1 MKRIVAVAII
11 IFLLGFGLPAYAD
24 NSNPPKILDVQID
37 VSRAYKSGDT
47 MAIDILYSGG
57 NPGLQT
63 AELFFRLQ
71 NQIDLSGSRCFALD
85 NWNASDPNYQNS
97 IYGSVRPGVIRML
110 ASVTSNCY
118 PGANKFLAY
127 VELSDKTGLRTGL
140 KSFPFTITILDGKII
155 EAGTATLESKDSGFN
170 LDTFTKK
177 NSTGVIS
184 STIILPD
191 RTPEG
196 FLVIWQLAG
205 DANCLI
211 KRNFPREVSNEL
223 VLLRIGT
230 CKIVGLVNLDRS
242 EFKNFSMWVNIEVL
256 SAADKAAADKAA
268 ADADKAAADKAAA
281 DKAAADRAP
290 AEKAAAEKAAA
301 DEAALANRKNQSI
314 TVDPF
319 VKGSIKLKVKSIAIK
334 ASANSKLP
342 LSVRTSTPDTCLY
355 SNGKI
360 QIKSIGR
367 CVVAFSQDGNNEF
380 KRAESKVLAFKIVKK

>member
-242 EFKNFSMWVNIEVL
+242 EFKNFSMSMTIQVVTAADKV
-256 SAADKAAADKAA
+256 AADKAAADKP
-268 ADADKAAADKAAA
+268 AADKAAA
-281 DKAAADRAP
+281 DNAAAYKAAVD
-290 AEKAAAEKAAA
+290 KAAA
-301 DEAALANRKNQSI
+301 DEEALANRRIQSI
-314 TVDPF
+314 IVSPNI
-319 VKGSIKLKVKSIAIK
+319 KGSIQLKVRSITIKSS
-334 ASANSKLP
+334 ASSNLP
-342 LSVRTSTPDTCLY
+342 ISVRTSTTDTCLY
-355 SNGKI
+355 LNGKI
-360 QIKSIGR
+360 QLKSVGR
-367 CVVAFSQDGNNEF
+367 CVVAFSQDGNDAF
-380 KRAESKVLAFKIVKK
+380 KSAESKVLAFKIVKK

>member
-1 MKRIVAVAII
+1 
-11 IFLLGFGLPAYAD
+11 
-24 NSNPPKILDVQID
+24 
-37 VSRAYKSGDT
+37 
-47 MAIDILYSGG
+47 
-57 NPGLQT
+57 
-63 AELFFRLQ
+63 
-71 NQIDLSGSRCFALD
+71 
-85 NWNASDPNYQNS
+85 
-97 IYGSVRPGVIRML
+97 ML

-268 ADADKAAADKAAA
+268 ADADKAAAD
-281 DKAAADRAP
+281 RAP

>member
-1 MKRIVAVAII
+1 MKGIVVLAISSILI
-11 IFLLGFGLPAYAD
+11 IFGLPAYAD

-37 VSRAYKSGDT
+37 VSRAYKSGDI
-47 MAIDILYSGG
+47 MAIDISYSGG

-63 AELFFRLQ
+63 AGLFFRLQ
-71 NQIDLSGSRCFALD
+71 NQTDLEGTRCFALD
-85 NWNASDPNYQNS
+85 NWIASDPNDLNS

-118 PGANKFLAY
+118 SGVNKYLAY

-155 EAGTATLESKDSGFN
+155 EAGTATLGSKDSSFT

-177 NSTGVIS
+177 NSTGIIS

-191 RTPEG
+191 RTTEG
-196 FLVIWQLAG
+196 FLVIWQLAETP
-205 DANCLI
+205 NCLI

-223 VLLRIGT
+223 VLLRVGT
-230 CKIVGLVNLDRS
+230 CKIVGSLNLDRS

-256 SAADKAAADKAA
+256 SAADKAAADRAA
-268 ADADKAAADKAAA
+268 ADR
-281 DKAAADRAP
+281 AAADRAP
-290 AEKAAAEKAAA
+290 ADKAAAEKAAA
-301 DEAALANRKNQSI
+301 DEAALANRKIQSI

-319 VKGSIKLKVKSIAIK
+319 VKGSIKLKIKSIAIK

-367 CVVAFSQDGNNEF
+367 CVVAFSQDGNDEF

>member
-37 VSRAYKSGDT
+37 LSRAYKSGDT

-191 RTPEG
+191 RTP
-196 FLVIWQLAG
+196 
-205 DANCLI
+205 
-211 KRNFPREVSNEL
+211 EVSNEL